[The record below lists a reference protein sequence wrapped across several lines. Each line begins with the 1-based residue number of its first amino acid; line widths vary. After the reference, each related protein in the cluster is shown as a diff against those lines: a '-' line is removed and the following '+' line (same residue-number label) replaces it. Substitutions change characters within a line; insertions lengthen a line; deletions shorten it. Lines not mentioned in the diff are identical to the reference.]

1 MFDIDFPWDQELI
14 LTPGLCVLVT
24 WVDLTRVTDLG
35 SLLCTVPIPYH
46 THVLG
51 MEKGS
56 RVTAVQGGVSLT
68 RGKSS
73 DWITYCRSG

>member
-1 MFDIDFPWDQELI
+1 MFDINFPWDQELI

-35 SLLCTVPIPYH
+35 SLLLYSSHPISHPRS
-46 THVLG
+46 G

-73 DWITYCRSG
+73 D